1 MHYHLAQLNIS
12 PMKAALD
19 SPIMAD
25 FVANLDR
32 INALAESSA
41 GFVWRLQTN
50 DGNATALRPFGE
62 NILVNMSVWQD
73 VETLSAYAYQSAH
86 VAFVRRRKE
95 WFERMPVSSVVL
107 WWLPAGH
114 KPTLEDARERL
125 EYLRQS
131 GPSPWAFT
139 AQHAFSAPDAAAEL
153 TLRDVIASDLPIF
166 FQHQQD
172 SAANH
177 MVAFTSADPTDRKM
191 FDQHWVKVLSDES
204 ITKQTILLGE
214 HVIGNLVGYELFD
227 EHNIG
232 YWLGKE
238 YWGQGLATRALVA
251 FLRHEV
257 TRPLY
262 ARVAYDNY
270 GSLRVLQKSG
280 FEIIGEDSEFSFAR
294 KEDMREIVLRLGA
307 GDSAQRT
314 AYSAIDRSIAP

>member
-1 MHYHLAQLNIS
+1 MQYQLAQLNIS

-32 INALAESSA
+32 INTLAESSV

-62 NILVNMSVWQD
+62 NILVNMSVWRD

-86 VAFVRRRKE
+86 VGFVRRRKE
-95 WFERMPVSSVVL
+95 WFERMPAASVVL
-107 WWLPAGH
+107 WWVLAGSR
-114 KPTLEDARERL
+114 PTLEKARERL
-125 EYLRQS
+125 EYLRQY

-139 AQHAFSAPDAAAEL
+139 AQHAFSAPDATAEI
-153 TLRDVIASDLPIF
+153 TLRDVITSDLPIF

-172 SAANH
+172 STANH
-177 MVAFTSADPTDRKM
+177 MVAFTSADPTDRGA
-191 FDQHWVKVLSDES
+191 FDQHWAKVLSNES
-204 ITKQTILLGE
+204 LTKQTILLGG

-227 EHNIG
+227 VRNIG
-232 YWLGKE
+232 YCLGRE
-238 YWGQGLATRALVA
+238 YWGQGLATRALA
-251 FLRHEV
+251 EFLLHEV

-262 ARVAYDNY
+262 ARVAHDNH

-294 KEDMREIVLRLGA
+294 KEDVREIVLQLR
-307 GDSAQRT
+307 
-314 AYSAIDRSIAP
+314 